1 MDTRWIARAIQL
13 AEENVRTGGGPFGA
27 VIVRAGKVIAEGVNQ
42 VTLAN
47 DPSAHAEITAIRA
60 AGKVLSTFDLS
71 GTEIYASCEPCPM
84 CLGAIYW
91 ARIDAVYYAAD
102 RHDAANAGFADE
114 FIYREFAA
122 GPALRKIPLNHVL
135 DPDARRPFTLWRV
148 KEDKTPY

>member
-13 AEENVRTGGGPFGA
+13 AEENVRAGGGPFGA
-27 VIVRAGKVIAEGVNQ
+27 VIVRQGQKIAEGVNE
-42 VTLAN
+42 VTLVN

-60 AGKVLSTFDLS
+60 AGRALSTFDLS

-91 ARIDAVYYAAD
+91 ARIGAVYYAAD

-114 FIYREFAA
+114 FIYHEFAA
-122 GPALRKIPLNHVL
+122 GPDLRRIPVNQVL
-135 DPDARRPFTLWRV
+135 DPNSRRPFALWRL
-148 KEDKTPY
+148 KEDKTLY